1 MYNKYLSMIHS
12 TMFADFEI
20 SQPLC
25 FFEMTT
31 LRVIPTERSDEGS
44 LSRPL

>member
-1 MYNKYLSMIHS
+1 MTHS

-20 SQPLC
+20 SQSLC

-31 LRVIPTERSDEGS
+31 LRVIPTERSEKS
-44 LSRPL
+44 ILTRMIL